1 MGVAAMADT
10 DLQQLFWR
18 AFDRLDYWLMQ
29 ARLWLADAL
38 SDPLPDREISD

>member
-18 AFDRLDYWLMQ
+18 AFDRLEYWFVQ
-29 ARLWLADAL
+29 ARLWAADVVHGAPCN
-38 SDPLPDREISD
+38 SDITD